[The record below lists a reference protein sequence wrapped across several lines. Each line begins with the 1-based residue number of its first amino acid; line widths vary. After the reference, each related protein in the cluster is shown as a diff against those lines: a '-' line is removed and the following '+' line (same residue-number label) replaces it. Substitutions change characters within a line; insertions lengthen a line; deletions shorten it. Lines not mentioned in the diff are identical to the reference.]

1 MHMRTEVMTAALLF
15 AGVAVF
21 AQMPGRSG
29 VAGYQRA
36 NTSRG
41 TGALNASPKTTAVGL
56 KPAVSAF
63 NRIARTEEA
72 AAKSRAP
79 KTSPAQTKIGALGNR
94 NYHTTSAEAKR
105 DRLFNAPGRVNP
117 TAKPGTSRTADKP
130 GVGIIAPGAVSYTQ
144 SGDSVFGSNG
154 TTYTRSGDTVFGS
167 DGHTAT
173 RMATLHLLL
182 PGKRTPNPEIR
193 FSAVTAL
200 AIPLSETRCLAAT
213 VPRTRA
219 PVIRYL
225 RAGVAPPR
233 IPLLLFYPDFN
244 SLEKPA
250 C

>member
-173 RMATLHLLL
+173 RIGDTTFTSSGETYTQSGDTVFSSDGVSYTTIGDTVFGSNGSTYTRSGDTVFTGGRRPAKNPPPFVL
-182 PGKRTPNPEIR
+182 P
-193 FSAVTAL
+193 
-200 AIPLSETRCLAAT
+200 
-213 VPRTRA
+213 
-219 PVIRYL
+219 
-225 RAGVAPPR
+225 
-233 IPLLLFYPDFN
+233 
-244 SLEKPA
+244 
-250 C
+250 